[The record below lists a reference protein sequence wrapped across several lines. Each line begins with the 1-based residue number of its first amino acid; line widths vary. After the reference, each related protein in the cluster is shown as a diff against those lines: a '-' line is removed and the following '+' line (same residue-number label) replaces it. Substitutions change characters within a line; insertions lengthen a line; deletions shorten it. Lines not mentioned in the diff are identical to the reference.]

1 MKNIVFLESK
11 KERFLNKVN
20 KFNLEF
26 LIQFEN
32 KTTFYYY
39 CNIAIKCLFN
49 LAFVEFRNLLIV
61 FVVLDCINKIIDK
74 YILLFWQLVLL

>member
-1 MKNIVFLESK
+1 LKNIVFLESK